1 MPDLFPQVF
10 GRAALTIIGPGLM
23 SMIRAMEASVKLGV
37 IAVVIFLG
45 GCTVAAGI
53 YGVTTW
59 QAIGPTVMGFTGWFT
74 LILMVVLTL
83 GLGFGLMGLMFY
95 SNRKGYDDNQ
105 DLHFD
110 E

>member
-1 MPDLFPQVF
+1 MKP
-10 GRAALTIIGPGLM
+10 A
-23 SMIRAMEASVKLGV
+23 V
-37 IAVVIFLG
+37 IAAMIALG
-45 GCTVAAGI
+45 CCTVVAGI
-53 YGVTTW
+53 YGVSTW
-59 QAIGPTVMGFTGWFT
+59 EAIGPTTMGFTGWFT

-83 GLGFGLMGLMFY
+83 GMGVGLMGLMFY